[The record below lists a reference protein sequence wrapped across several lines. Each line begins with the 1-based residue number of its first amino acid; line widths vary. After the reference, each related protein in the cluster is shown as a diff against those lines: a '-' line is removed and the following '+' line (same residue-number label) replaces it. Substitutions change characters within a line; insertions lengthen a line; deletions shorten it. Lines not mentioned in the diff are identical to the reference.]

1 MTLACFKRCFQ
12 VVFPNLVCFRVRFH
26 TINLK
31 KKHTSKQKIKKIRKL
46 KSAKKDLKQKQ
57 KLPFLSPNFL
67 VAQNIPIQH
76 TISGRDLQRRAR
88 THTGFGDPSNFL
100 FKVTISRE
108 HIKKKGTHH
117 LRKEQKK
124 SH

>member
-31 KKHTSKQKIKKIRKL
+31 KKHTQTKENQKVEISKTNLKL
-46 KSAKKDLKQKQ
+46 KE

-88 THTGFGDPSNFL
+88 THTQDSAIL
-100 FKVTISRE
+100 RTQFKVTISPRI
-108 HIKKKGTHH
+108 HKKK
-117 LRKEQKK
+117 
-124 SH
+124 

>member
-31 KKHTSKQKIKKIRKL
+31 KKHTLTKENQKIEISRQN
-46 KSAKKDLKQKQ
+46 LKQKE

-88 THTGFGDPSNFL
+88 IHTGFGDPSNSIQSDDFPEN
-100 FKVTISRE
+100 T
-108 HIKKKGTHH
+108 IKKS
-117 LRKEQKK
+117 KELII
-124 SH
+124 